1 MAERYRVIWAPSAL
15 GDLEEILSW
24 AEGERPGRA
33 LKVAAKIE
41 AAAARLDRFPSRGRI
56 VPELRELGI
65 LFLRELVVAPWRLVY
80 RIDGREVRVVTVF
93 DGRRDPAEMLLRRL
107 LRTE

>member
-24 AEGERPGRA
+24 AEDEKPGRA
-33 LKVAAKIE
+33 VTVAARIE
-41 AAAARLDRFPSRGRI
+41 AAASRLDRLPARGRL

-65 LFLRELVVAPWRLVY
+65 PFFRELVVTPWHLVY
-80 RIDGREVRVVTVF
+80 RIDGREVRVVALF